1 MTPLPVMLHGIRGK
15 HMNKQEVITGLNSI
29 RFDMEKNNDTYGADI
44 IAEAT
49 FRLIHSSIDYE

>member
-15 HMNKQEVITGLNSI
+15 HMNKQEVITGLNAI
-29 RFDMEKNNDTYGADI
+29 RHDMEKEGNQYYADVV
-44 IAEAT
+44 ADAT